1 MALGIFESEIQTE
14 KPMQNKLWIVIPYYR
29 DPEALAQCLDALGE
43 STYKNFDVYVR
54 DNSEDNI
61 YYTAAVNE
69 GIKLGLADPEV
80 SDFLVLNQ
88 DCYLESTT
96 LELLKSHL
104 TEFPECG
111 IACPLQIKNNIVSWG
126 GSLEAFP
133 LGRHFSLPIEQ
144 YKDPFTTYW
153 ANGACML
160 LRRSVVEEIGLLD
173 KNLRFICS
181 DADYSFTARARG
193 WEVHVVPA
201 ARCEH
206 SLGSSSTAASAEL
219 TYIKTQDVIY
229 YYEKWISGAIYSR
242 LSCEGPKLVRDE
254 MEAWIQKLREDVEA
268 EKIRAREI

>member
-1 MALGIFESEIQTE
+1 
-14 KPMQNKLWIVIPYYR
+14 
-29 DPEALAQCLDALGE
+29 
-43 STYKNFDVYVR
+43 
-54 DNSEDNI
+54 
-61 YYTAAVNE
+61 
-69 GIKLGLADPEV
+69 
-80 SDFLVLNQ
+80 
-88 DCYLESTT
+88 
-96 LELLKSHL
+96 
-104 TEFPECG
+104 
-111 IACPLQIKNNIVSWG
+111 
-126 GSLEAFP
+126 
-133 LGRHFSLPIEQ
+133 
-144 YKDPFTTYW
+144 
-153 ANGACML
+153 ML

-229 YYEKWISGAIYSR
+229 YYEKWISGSIYSR